1 MSEETLRE
9 RLRTSTRA
17 LHDDLER
24 VVDIDRRIATKREY
38 RAHLL
43 RLWALHTAIERT
55 TERFD
60 FAPLGFDYR
69 GPHRSALLERDLE
82 DLGIVS
88 GALSALHLPDA
99 PVWETS
105 HAALGALYVV
115 EGSAKG
121 ARAILPIIRA
131 RLGYRPEHGAAYFFG
146 FGAETATLWRA
157 IVTAINCIE
166 PDSGAGESACGGA
179 RATFALFHHWL
190 DPARTDPLE
199 DAILHQAV
207 NPEAAPSRAP
217 FRRSTA

>member
-131 RLGYRPEHGAAYFFG
+131 RLGYRPEHGAAYFYG

-207 NPEAAPSRAP
+207 NPEAAPAFFLARAVP
-217 FRRSTA
+217 